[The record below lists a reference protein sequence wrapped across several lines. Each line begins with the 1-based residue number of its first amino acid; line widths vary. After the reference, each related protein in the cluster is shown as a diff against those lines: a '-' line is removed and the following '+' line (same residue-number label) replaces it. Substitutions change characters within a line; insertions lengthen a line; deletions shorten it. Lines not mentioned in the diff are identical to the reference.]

1 MLIRWSLFVF
11 KHAWLVICVG
21 FAVILIGA
29 VYGSSVF
36 HHVET
41 NGQDFQDPGSA
52 SAAYVSEYGRRFPN
66 TQGQFI
72 VLFSSTSARVDD
84 PAYRTEVM
92 DFATEVRQLP
102 HVTDTAGY
110 YIGNSPAFVSTDQH
124 DTFVSISA
132 ASAYQDQIYDKLV
145 SMTAFQTGP
154 AEMKLG
160 GSTTINKQV
169 NNQVELDLKK
179 AEVISFPVLGV
190 LLLLFFGS
198 MVSAIIPLCL
208 GGVSIVGAFCIMRLL
223 TEVTSI
229 SSYAINVVTLL
240 GLGLAIDYSLFMV
253 GRFREELRKR
263 DDVEVALAMA
273 IGRSGRTILLSGLM
287 VAISLL
293 SLLVFPQTF
302 LRSIGLGGAAVVAT
316 TVVMA
321 LTMLPAALRLLG
333 HKVNALPI
341 FLKRQDDIEIPSF
354 RFWYQ
359 FSKAVMGWALPV
371 FVATLVALLMV
382 ASQFRHAKLSTTD
395 IKTVPETLSSRQVN
409 DTLERE
415 FAEFNSEPIT
425 VLVHEPVDP
434 TSQQGISF
442 LRQYTTS
449 LWNVPGVA
457 NVDSILTADP
467 QIAAAPAPVIVSSR
481 YVSGNYV
488 AVTVRLSNPPQ
499 SSAAKQTLDNVR
511 TVPVPIGFTVLT
523 GGITAQLAD
532 LLHSLRSH
540 LPDAV
545 AIVGSATFLL
555 VFLLT
560 GSVILP
566 IKAVL
571 LDLLSLCT
579 ALGILTW
586 VFQYQHLT
594 SSIPLTAI
602 GSVDATATVLI
613 FAVAFGLSA
622 DYEFF
627 LLSRV
632 KEEYD
637 ATGETTH
644 SIAYGIQ
651 RTAGIITAAALL
663 FVSVIG
669 LFMTS
674 KATVLQQIGL
684 GLSAAIIIDATI
696 IRLMLVAATMRVLGR
711 LNWWAPRPLR
721 FIYQKIGGRF
731 E

>member
-11 KHAWLVICVG
+11 RHAWLIICAGLVAVLVG
-21 FAVILIGA
+21 AA
-29 VYGSSVF
+29 YGSSVF

-41 NGQDFQDPGSA
+41 NGQDFQDPGSV
-52 SAAYVSEYGRRFPN
+52 SATYTSEYGRHFPN

-84 PAYRTEVM
+84 PAYRNEVT
-92 DFATEVRQLP
+92 DFTALVGQLP
-102 HVTDTAGY
+102 HVTDITDFYAG
-110 YIGNSPAFVSTDQH
+110 NNPTFNSTDRH
-124 DTFVSISA
+124 DTFVSVSA
-132 ASAYQDQIYDKLV
+132 APAYQDQIYDRLV
-145 SMTAFQTGP
+145 SMTAFQSGP

-160 GSTTINKQV
+160 GSAVINKQV
-169 NNQVELDLKK
+169 NDQVELDLKK
-179 AEVISFPVLGV
+179 AEVISFPILGV
-190 LLLLFFGS
+190 LLFLFFGS
-198 MVSAIIPLCL
+198 LVSATVPLCL
-208 GGVSIVGAFCIMRLL
+208 GGLSIIGALCIMRLL
-223 TEVTSI
+223 TDVTTI

-253 GRFREELRKR
+253 GRFREELRKH
-263 DDVEVALAMA
+263 DDVEVALAIA
-273 IGRSGRTILLSGLM
+273 VGRSGRTILLSGLM

-316 TVVMA
+316 TVIIA

-333 HKVNALPI
+333 HRVNALPI
-341 FLKRQDDIEIPSF
+341 FLKREDSVEIPSY

-359 FSKAVMGWALPV
+359 FSEGVMRWAQPV
-371 FVATLVALLMV
+371 FVITLVSLLLV
-382 ASQFRHAKLSTTD
+382 ANQFRHAKLSTTD
-395 IKTVPETLSSRQVN
+395 IATVPETLSSRQVN
-409 DTLERE
+409 DTLEQK
-415 FAEFNSEPIT
+415 FTGFSSEPIT
-425 VLVHEPVDP
+425 LLIREPVVP
-434 TSQQGISF
+434 MSQQGLSF

-449 LWNVPGVA
+449 LWNIPGVA
-457 NVDSILTADP
+457 SVDSILTADP
-467 QIAAAPAPVIVSSR
+467 QIAAGPAPIALSSR
-481 YVSGNYV
+481 YVSGDYV
-488 AVTVRLSNPPQ
+488 AMTVRLSTPPQ
-499 SSAAKQTLDNVR
+499 SSAARQALESIR
-511 TVPVPIGFTVLT
+511 AVPAATGSSVLT
-523 GGITAQLAD
+523 GGVTAQLTD
-532 LLHSLRSH
+532 LLHSLRKH
-540 LPDAV
+540 LPAALAV
-545 AIVGSATFLL
+545 VGSATFLL

-566 IKAVL
+566 IKAIL
-571 LDLLSLCT
+571 LDLLSLFT
-579 ALGILTW
+579 ALGILAW
-586 VFQYQHLT
+586 VFQFQHL
-594 SSIPLTAI
+594 SSFIPLTTI

-613 FAVAFGLSA
+613 FAIAFGLSA

-637 ATGETTH
+637 TTSETTH

-669 LFMTS
+669 LFMMS
-674 KATVLQQIGL
+674 KATVLQQVGL
-684 GLSAAIIIDATI
+684 GLSAAIVIDATI
-696 IRLMLVAATMRVLGR
+696 IRLMLVAATMRILGR

-721 FIYQKIGGRF
+721 YVYQKIGGKF